1 MTLEV
6 ALMGHK
12 RAGLVVEVPDLVGIF
27 LVLQE
32 HVHRRQV
39 CALLKHGH
47 GPPPVGFVNLLLAR
61 AVAEG
66 PCHFVRYNTVMES
79 AVQHPGATGFMLV
92 HQAVVNFNRVLLWES
107 RALTSP
113 NVLVYEF

>member
-1 MTLEV
+1 M
-6 ALMGHK
+6 
-12 RAGLVVEVPDLVGIF
+12 RAAQAWARAASNGV
-27 LVLQE
+27 
-32 HVHRRQV
+32 
-39 CALLKHGH
+39 
-47 GPPPVGFVNLLLAR
+47 VNLLLAR

-66 PCHFVRYNTVMES
+66 PCHFVRYNAVMES

-113 NVLVYEF
+113 NVLVYEFQLRLLKCWALLVG

>member
-27 LVLQE
+27 LGLQE

-47 GPPPVGFVNLLLAR
+47 GPPPMGFVNLLLAR

-66 PCHFVRYNTVMES
+66 PCHFVRYNAVMES
-79 AVQHPGATGFMLV
+79 AVQL
-92 HQAVVNFNRVLLWES
+92 
-107 RALTSP
+107 RASCSCIKPLSIGS
-113 NVLVYEF
+113 LAERIGL